1 MIQESDVQNLQS
13 ELENLK
19 SQQVAGTLTEQHVW
33 NVMRQASSLLDQAE
47 DSPLKG
53 CVEVIF
59 TLLSS
64 IWTTTRNKIRLQEM
78 QQSLLNG

>member
-1 MIQESDVQNLQS
+1 MIDESDVQNLQK

-33 NVMRQASSLLDQAE
+33 NVMRHASSLLDQAQ

-53 CVEVIF
+53 CIEVIF

-64 IWTTTRNKIRLQEM
+64 IWATTRNKTRLHEM
-78 QQSLLNG
+78 RQSLIN